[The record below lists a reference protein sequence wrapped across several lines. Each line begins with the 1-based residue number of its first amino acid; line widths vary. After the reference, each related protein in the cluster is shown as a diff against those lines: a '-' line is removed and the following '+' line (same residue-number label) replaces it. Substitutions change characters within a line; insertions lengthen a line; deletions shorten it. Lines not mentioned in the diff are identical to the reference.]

1 MFTECCQFAPGEAQ
15 RLDIIAQDA
24 FSRLFHAALE
34 SVNVLVRALLER
46 AGLRKKT
53 AVHQLR
59 RQIERFVRVALVG
72 LTERV
77 VKLLR
82 QQRFGALGLF
92 GDAAHFV
99 EEVGQ
104 AALLLRQLTGQ
115 FLPLLRVAQR
125 FVLRVGERF
134 EFLGQLLL
142 FLLEFPG
149 IAAHLPHI
157 VGKPIRALFAKIVGE
172 LLQLALGARAGTK
185 RL

>member
-1 MFTECCQFAPGEAQ
+1 M
-15 RLDIIAQDA
+15 
-24 FSRLFHAALE
+24 
-34 SVNVLVRALLER
+34 RALLER

-53 AVHQLR
+53 AVHQLGR
-59 RQIERFVRVALVG
+59 LIERFVRVALVG
-72 LTERV
+72 LAERV

-82 QQRFGALGLF
+82 QQGFGVLGLL

-104 AALLLRQLTGQ
+104 PALLLRQLTGQ
-115 FLPLLRVAQR
+115 FLPFLRVAQR

-142 FLLEFPG
+142 FLREFPG
-149 IAAHLPHI
+149 IAAHLAHI
-157 VGKPIRALFAKIVGE
+157 VGKPIRALFAKILGE
-172 LLQLALGARAGTK
+172 LLQLALRACAGTE